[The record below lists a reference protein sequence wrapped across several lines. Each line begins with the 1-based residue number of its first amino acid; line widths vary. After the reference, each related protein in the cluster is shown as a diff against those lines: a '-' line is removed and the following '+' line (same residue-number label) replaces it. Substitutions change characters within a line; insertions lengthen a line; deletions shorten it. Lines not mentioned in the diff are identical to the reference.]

1 MNRYVINGFVLVF
14 WLIISLGD
22 AWGSFRER
30 FDEEKPQIK
39 EQQTQI
45 QAKIAECSNVLN
57 QVQVDEVKFD
67 GARFSQE
74 ERNKF

>member
-14 WLIISLGD
+14 WLAISLGD

-39 EQQTQI
+39 EQQTPI
-45 QAKIAECSNVLN
+45 QAKIAECSNLLN
-57 QVQVDEVKFD
+57 QVQVDEIKFD